1 MPISVK
7 RPPEFPAV
15 LGPLRALI
23 TATLAVEGLRAGDIT
38 VVLADDETLRDLNR
52 RWRGI
57 DRATD
62 VLSFGYNGTA
72 NAAKRRSG
80 TRGARA
86 RGAAGTGSRRGP
98 GGGATVEGDLVIS
111 IDRLRAQA
119 RRYRVTA
126 GRELARL
133 AIHGTLH
140 LAGHDHHRG
149 AERATM
155 RVRERRMMRES
166 AATLARL
173 DRLLRPPRSRR

>member
-7 RPPEFPAV
+7 RPPDFPAV
-15 LGPLRALI
+15 LAPLRALI
-23 TATLAVEGLRAGDIT
+23 TATLALEGLRPGEIT
-38 VVLADDETLRDLNR
+38 VVLADDQGLRDLNR

-62 VLSFGYNGTA
+62 VLSFGYDGTA
-72 NAAKRRSG
+72 NAGARRSG
-80 TRGARA
+80 SVGARS
-86 RGAAGTGSRRGP
+86 RGRTAV
-98 GGGATVEGDLVIS
+98 VEGDLVIS

-119 RRYRVTA
+119 KRYRVTA

-140 LAGHDHHRG
+140 LAGHNHDRS
-149 AERATM
+149 AERAAM

-173 DRLLRPPRSRR
+173 DRLLGRPRSRR